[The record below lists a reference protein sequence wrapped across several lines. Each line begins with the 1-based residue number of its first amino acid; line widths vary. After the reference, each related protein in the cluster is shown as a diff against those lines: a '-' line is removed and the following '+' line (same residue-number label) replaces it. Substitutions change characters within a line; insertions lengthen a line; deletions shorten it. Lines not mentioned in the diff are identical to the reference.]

1 MIRSTEKMRASRRN
15 NYCVL
20 ITPEGKAPTWPATA
34 VVLKGSVPLWTKGS
48 AAGNAQHVWR
58 KAPTSLWQ
66 FFSVATCAPP
76 GIIGMGNCFRT
87 RIWSAG
93 DAFLAPPGSRTLAPF
108 FRPTAQ
114 TGALFARAVVCAT
127 VTSSAR
133 VLSMVLVA
141 SRGRRTNVVAWVNLF
156 WHLQAILPI
165 PQQNLFD
172 TLCRELSSNFTSPA
186 PTTCA

>member
-1 MIRSTEKMRASRRN
+1 MPRTTIYRQSLSEWTPSSEACTSRGISGLRE
-15 NYCVL
+15 VSA
-20 ITPEGKAPTWPATA
+20 APSS
-34 VVLKGSVPLWTKGS
+34 LVPLWTKGS

-58 KAPTSLWQ
+58 KAPTFVRQ
-66 FFSVATCAPP
+66 FSSWATCSP
-76 GIIGMGNCFRT
+76 GMIGMGNCFRT